1 MQEIS
6 LLQAHMTA
14 FLAGFVLDLLIGDP
28 HRIPHPVRWIGSL
41 IARLDKSFLGEI
53 PEELSDPESRDRK
66 SEQRKGLIIVI
77 TVVAVTA
84 LLSLAAIFLAYKVNV
99 FLGIAI
105 EAVLTCYV
113 LAATSLRRES
123 MAVYRELEKGDLEGS
138 RRAVSMIVGRDTT
151 VLDEEGVT
159 KAAVETVAENLSDG
173 VIAPMLY
180 TAIGGPV
187 LGLTYKAVNTM
198 DSMIGYKNDR
208 YMWLGRAAAKL
219 DDAVNYVPARI
230 SALLLIAAAALG
242 GSDYDAGR
250 AYRIWKR
257 DRYNHKSPNAAQT
270 ESACAGALGLKLA
283 GDAQYFGRIVKKPTI
298 GDAVR
303 PIEPEDIRRAN
314 RLMIISSVLGEVI
327 CLVIMYLIS
336 II

>member
-1 MQEIS
+1 MI
-6 LLQAHMTA
+6 A
-14 FLAGFVLDLLIGDP
+14 FLAGFALDLLIGDP
-28 HRIPHPVRWIGSL
+28 HWMPHPVRWIGSL
-41 IARLDKSFLGEI
+41 IARLDRSLLGEI
-53 PEELSDPESRDRK
+53 PEDLSDPDSRDRK

-77 TVVAVTA
+77 IVVAVTA
-84 LLSLAAIFLAYKVNV
+84 LVTLAAIIFAYKVNI
-99 FLGIAI
+99 FFGIAA

-198 DSMIGYKNDR
+198 DSMIGYKSDR

-242 GSDYDAGR
+242 GRDYDAGR

-303 PIEPEDIRRAN
+303 PIEPEDIKRAN
-314 RLMIISSVLGEVI
+314 RLMMISSVLGEVI

-336 II
+336 III

>member
-1 MQEIS
+1 MI
-6 LLQAHMTA
+6 A
-14 FLAGFVLDLLIGDP
+14 FAAGFVLDLLIGDP
-28 HRIPHPVRWIGSL
+28 HRMPHPVRWIGTL
-41 IARLDKSFLGEI
+41 IGRLDKSLLGDI
-53 PEELSDPESRDRK
+53 PEDRQDPDTRDRNT
-66 SEQRKGLIIVI
+66 EQRKGVIIVI
-77 TVVAVTA
+77 IVISITA
-84 LLSLAAIFLAYKVNV
+84 LLTLAAVLLSYKISVIC
-99 FLGIAI
+99 GIIVEAI
-105 EAVLTCYV
+105 LTCYV

-123 MAVYRELEKGDLEGS
+123 MAVYHELEKGDLEGS
-138 RRAVSMIVGRDTT
+138 RRAVSMIVGRDTS
-151 VLDEEGVT
+151 VLDEDGVT

-208 YMWLGRAAAKL
+208 YMWLGRTAARL
-219 DDAVNYVPARI
+219 DDAVNYIPARI
-230 SALLLIAAAALG
+230 SALLLIAASALG
-242 GSDYDAGR
+242 GRDFDAGR
-250 AYRIWKR
+250 AYRTWKR

-303 PIEPEDIRRAN
+303 PIEPGDIRRAN
-314 RLMIISSVLGEVI
+314 RLMMISSVLGEVI

-336 II
+336 VII